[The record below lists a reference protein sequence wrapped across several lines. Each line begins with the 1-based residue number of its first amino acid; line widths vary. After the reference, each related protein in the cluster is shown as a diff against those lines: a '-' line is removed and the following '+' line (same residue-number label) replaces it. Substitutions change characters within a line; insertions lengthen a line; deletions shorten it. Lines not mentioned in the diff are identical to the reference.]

1 MSVGDY
7 GLLKPALISLK
18 IEANIYPPHLQ
29 IEPDII
35 DYDGDDHSSSTD
47 TGPTH
52 GDSAAP
58 SDLNRDVFT
67 CSHCYERF
75 GRQTAFL
82 SHLVSAHLSSARFEG
97 VDTGTETFPQEDL
110 ERGYA
115 VVRYAS
121 RVKYLCL
128 SCGKQFIKE
137 EHIGDHIKVHFQDGV
152 YNCLHC
158 DRVFSSYDVY
168 ETHVDSHRIHCQHV
182 SLTLSRCLPSLPDV
196 HKYDKYV
203 ILRNSATTFF
213 RTKSLLRCTKR
224 SAK

>member
-1 MSVGDY
+1 MQYYIVR
-7 GLLKPALISLK
+7 LKSTDLNVKS
-18 IEANIYPPHLQ
+18 YLQ

-35 DYDGDDHSSSTD
+35 DYDGDDQGSSTEA
-47 TGPTH
+47 GNGAAPTTAA
-52 GDSAAP
+52 AAP

-67 CSHCYERF
+67 CSHCYDKF
-75 GRQTAFL
+75 GRQSAFL
-82 SHLVSAHLSSARFEG
+82 SHLVSAHLSSARFERSSSSSG
-97 VDTGTETFPQEDL
+97 IGGGSASFPQEDL

-121 RVKYLCL
+121 RVKFLCL
-128 SCGKQFIKE
+128 SCGKQFVKE

-182 SLTLSRCLPSLPDV
+182 S
-196 HKYDKYV
+196 
-203 ILRNSATTFF
+203 F
-213 RTKSLLRCTKR
+213 
-224 SAK
+224 